1 MISMLDSL
9 ETEQNKTKIADLQ
22 NIYIYIFFYCVIKYI
37 GSFLLKQEDK
47 STTS

>member
-9 ETEQNKTKIADLQ
+9 ETEQNKTKIADLL
-22 NIYIYIFFYCVIKYI
+22 FFFFFFFCVIKYI